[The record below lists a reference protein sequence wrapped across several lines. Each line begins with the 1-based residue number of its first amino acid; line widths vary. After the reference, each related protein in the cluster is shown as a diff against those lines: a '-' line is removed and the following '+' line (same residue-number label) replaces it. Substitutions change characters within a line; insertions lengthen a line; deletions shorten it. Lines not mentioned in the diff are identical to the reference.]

1 MKDIFIFASDDF
13 ENEVQKEMIRILQTE
28 LFEKYDFEKL
38 QHDLFTDLI
47 LFGETEININNY
59 LKQKPL

>member
-1 MKDIFIFASDDF
+1 MKDMFICVSDDF

-38 QHDLFTDLI
+38 QNDI
-47 LFGETEININNY
+47 M
-59 LKQKPL
+59 

>member
-1 MKDIFIFASDDF
+1 MFIFASDDF
-13 ENEVQKEMIRILQTE
+13 ENKVQKEMIKILQTE
-28 LFEKYDFEKL
+28 LYEKYDFEKL
-38 QHDLFTDLI
+38 QNDIMQGLI